1 MAWKV
6 GAVLLLVTSL
16 VGAIV
21 RILEGEYIYLSA
33 SLIGLGIAMLIWK
46 KGDEAPARAKSER
59 ASD

>member
-6 GAVLLLVTSL
+6 CAVLLLVGSL

-21 RILEGEYIYLSA
+21 RIRDGDYIYLSA
-33 SLIGLGIAMLIWK
+33 SLIGLGVALWLWK
-46 KGDEAPARAKSER
+46 KGDEGPARAKGEG

>member
-6 GAVLLLVTSL
+6 CAVLLLVVSL

-21 RILEGEYIYLSA
+21 RIRDGDYIYLSA
-33 SLIGLGIAMLIWK
+33 SLIGLGVALWLWN
-46 KGDEAPARAKSER
+46 KGDEGPARANGEG